1 MPTTALPV
9 ITAAGIAV
17 GVAGNGV
24 FWQLYMRGVA
34 VAGLPFPFEGDQ
46 CGPRSRASTSSQH
59 FAVRDSALSSPV
71 GSRFFKL
78 PLDGKHGSAD
88 LLVSLLGGAVLFFR
102 RPYLPGDA
110 GWFKRCGY
118 RQAEGDAAAVPRF
131 ATVRLLM

>member
-1 MPTTALPV
+1 MRPAISRINFEP
-9 ITAAGIAV
+9 AFCRA
-17 GVAGNGV
+17 GV
-24 FWQLYMRGVA
+24 FW
-34 VAGLPFPFEGDQ
+34 
-46 CGPRSRASTSSQH
+46 RSPLRCD
-59 FAVRDSALSSPV
+59 VRDSALSSPV

-88 LLVSLLGGAVLFFR
+88 LLVALLGGAVLFSR